1 MEALPTDT
9 LVLLITDATE
19 ILVARADAS
28 GLLSTTPASG
38 SASPVPSQS
47 SSSSIVVESWA
58 VVVCRL
64 LRIPLYR
71 EDDLSGSSDEDFTD

>member
-19 ILVARADAS
+19 ILAARADTS
-28 GLLSTTPASG
+28 GLPSATPALC

-71 EDDLSGSSDEDFTD
+71 EDDLSGSSEVDFTE